1 MDNSLD
7 IKVKWNSKGFLV
19 SIDDLS
25 TFLSFEAF
33 GNDLT
38 ESDAK
43 ATAIEFWN
51 LQFPLDEIE

>member
-7 IKVKWNSKGFLV
+7 IKVKWNPTGFLV
-19 SIDDLS
+19 SIDGLS

-38 ESDAK
+38 EADAK
-43 ATAIEFWN
+43 ATAIELWD
-51 LQFPLDEIE
+51 LQFPLDLAE